1 MRRYEWSQLL
11 EEADLLQLT
20 QEALPEGP
28 AARRRWSWKRMG
40 AAAACAAL
48 LVCVMN
54 AGAIA
59 AGAEQFI
66 RYLAGMGAAEEN
78 ASFLVLAEPIRWTS
92 GDWMFQVKAIQEGDY
107 LTVDIDHFAL
117 EEYPETE
124 TILPGRA
131 AALEAGEPVGVPFYS
146 WQMTENP
153 LLTEGRES
161 FGDACYHLQLWAEGV
176 PQERGDL
183 QGDLWVNDQQ
193 IAGWL
198 GPDHFHVNDV
208 AKTYFA
214 RLLPGETL
222 PGYAELGDVWCA
234 GTVSATFRVEAQPED
249 GYTFRI
255 NDWKDDALWEF
266 TLHMVP
272 PAELSYTKDVRQFP
286 QGAVTALVSQDG
298 RSLSFYAERTL
309 AVNDT
314 EGNLWSVRAKEV
326 AFVGAS
332 GTRYPAQPSY
342 DRTSPAYMLIEYAA
356 PPEMT
361 EPVTA
366 VEIGHVVLETMLFQK
381 SVSDTGVPQWVRSFS
396 RSYDYDG
403 LDWTVQIPR

>member
-1 MRRYEWSQLL
+1 MRRYDWAELL
-11 EEADLLQLT
+11 DEEDLLQLT
-20 QEALPEGP
+20 GEALPEGP
-28 AARRRWSWKRMG
+28 AGQRRWSWRKLG

-48 LVCVMN
+48 LACVMN

-59 AGAEQFI
+59 AGAGQLI
-66 RYLAGMGAAEEN
+66 RYLAGMGAAEED
-78 ASFLVLAEPIRWTS
+78 AALLVLETPIQWTS
-92 GDWMFQVKAIQEGDY
+92 GDWMFQVKAIQEGEY
-107 LTVDIDHFAL
+107 LTVDIDHFSL

-131 AALEAGEPVGVPFYS
+131 AALEEGKSAGHSYYA
-146 WQMTENP
+146 WQGTENP
-153 LLTEGRES
+153 LLTQGRQDY
-161 FGDACYHLQLWAEGV
+161 GGVYYHLQLLAEGV

-193 IAGWL
+193 IEGWL

-208 AKTYFA
+208 AMTYLA

-234 GTVSATFRVEAQPED
+234 GTVSATFRVGEQPEE

-266 TLHMVP
+266 TLRMVP
-272 PAELSYTKDVRQFP
+272 PAELSYTKDVREFS
-286 QGAVTALVSQDG
+286 QGEVTALVSQDG
-298 RSLSFYAERTL
+298 RRLSFYADRTL
-309 AVNDT
+309 AVNAT

-326 AFVGAS
+326 SFIGAS
-332 GTRYPAQPSY
+332 GARYPAQPSY
-342 DRTSPAYMLIEYAA
+342 DRTSSAYMLIEYAA

-361 EPVTA
+361 EPVSA

-381 SVSDTGVPQWVRSFS
+381 SVSDTGAPQWVRSFP
-396 RSYDYDG
+396 RSYEYEN
-403 LDWTVQIPR
+403 LHWTVQLPR